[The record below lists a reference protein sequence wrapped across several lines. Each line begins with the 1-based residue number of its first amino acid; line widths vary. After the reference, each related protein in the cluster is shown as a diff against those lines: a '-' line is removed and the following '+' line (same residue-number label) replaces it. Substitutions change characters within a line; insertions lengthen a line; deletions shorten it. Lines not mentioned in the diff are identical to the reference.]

1 MKKVRFEKV
10 GMENFRGFIDT
21 MELDLERNRLVL
33 ITGPNGIGKTTL
45 FDAIAYTLYGVTSNG
60 ARGPDVVNDKVER
73 DCHTWLTWSTE
84 NGSLDKYRVDRY
96 YKHRKHG
103 NDVYLKKNETVIKK
117 GHNEV
122 VPEVSK
128 IVMPQKLF
136 MNTLF
141 FSQKVKDFFTDL
153 TDSEQK
159 EIFRKILSLD
169 NYVLYF
175 QVAGKKL
182 EEIEHDDQ
190 KTVETITVNKRLLEE
205 VKLQI
210 STFLQEKT
218 DFYTKKEEELQE
230 FDLKLI
236 GMKEDLK
243 ILEESLF
250 LADKGNLDER
260 LEEVNGH
267 ISQTSQKKQRI
278 ENEATNAVADLD
290 SKRRLKKSELE
301 KEGVAARIRAEN
313 QARSEVEKRQEDFRD
328 WKEERSTQNINL
340 QRKVDSLKSKIE
352 MNELAISLKSKE
364 SKEIR
369 ENVLEKEISVCPTCY
384 REIDEKTE
392 TTLKEKVANIEAE
405 ANALKA
411 EITTFLQEIDLR
423 TEEKAEIEN
432 SVTAKKLEA
441 DSVIEEIN
449 RGKNEEISKVD
460 KALRTALDKLEEMV
474 LQKTREIRAE
484 REVKE
489 SELIEEERKLRE
501 EKGNIEKLLQER
513 TELTEEISQKKSQIG
528 TIEELR
534 KQKEKETYN
543 ESLLLS
549 SKEKEVNLLREIK
562 DLEVSRKETE
572 ILTKILKF
580 WREGFSPTGI
590 PSMLID
596 DSTPFMNKRISQ
608 YLDQMGGRYTVSFD
622 TLKATKAGEFRD
634 KISVNVFDSVTH
646 ANSRVKF
653 SGGQTRLVDI
663 ATIVTLADLQT
674 NVQDTSFNLLLF
686 DEIFDSLDDEN
697 ISYVSKLLRTIV
709 KDKAI
714 FLISHRHIDQIEADE
729 VLSFYQ

>member
-1 MKKVRFEKV
+1 VKKVKFEKV
-10 GMENFRGFIDT
+10 GMEKFRGFIDK
-21 MELDLERNRLVL
+21 MELDLEKNRLVL

-73 DCHTWLTWSTE
+73 DCYTWLTWTVE
-84 NGSLDKYRVDRY
+84 NGSVDKYRIDRY

-103 NDVYLKKNETVIKK
+103 NDVYLKKNGTVIKK

-159 EIFRKILSLD
+159 EIFRKILNLD
-169 NYVLYF
+169 NYVLYN

-182 EEIEHDDQ
+182 EETERSDE
-190 KTVETITVNKRLLEE
+190 KTVERISINKSLLED
-205 VKLQI
+205 VKVQI
-210 STFLQEKT
+210 IDLLQEKA
-218 DFYTKKEEELQE
+218 DFYAKKEEELRE
-230 FDLKLI
+230 FDLKLT

-243 ILEESLF
+243 LLEESLF
-250 LADKGNLDER
+250 IANKGNLDER

-267 ISQTSQKKQRI
+267 ISQTSQKKQSI
-278 ENEATNAVADLD
+278 ENEAMNAVSDLD

-301 KEGVAARIRAEN
+301 KKAVEARIKVEN
-313 QARSEVEKRQEDFRD
+313 EAKNEAGIRQENFRD
-328 WKEERSTQNINL
+328 WKEEKNTESVNL
-340 QRKVDSLKSKIE
+340 QRKIDSLKNKIE
-352 MNELAISLKSKE
+352 MNELTISLKSKE
-364 SKEIR
+364 SEEINK
-369 ENVLEKEISVCPTCY
+369 NVLEKDISVCPTCY

-392 TTLKEKVANIEAE
+392 KALKERVANIEAE
-405 ANALKA
+405 TSALKA
-411 EITTFLQEIDLR
+411 EIGTFLQEIELR

-432 SVTAKKLEA
+432 SVTAMRLEV
-441 DSVIEEIN
+441 DSVVRKINVEKDEEITKID
-449 RGKNEEISKVD
+449 R
-460 KALRTALDKLEEMV
+460 ALSTALDKLEELV
-474 LQKTREIRAE
+474 QQKVKEIRAE

-489 SELIEEERKLRE
+489 SELVEEEKKLRQ
-501 EKGNIEKLLQER
+501 EKENIEKLLQER
-513 TELTEEISQKKSQIG
+513 AELVEKIAQKKSQIG
-528 TIEELR
+528 TVEGGRE
-534 KQKEKETYN
+534 QKEKETYN

-549 SKEKEVNLLREIK
+549 SKDKEVTLLKEIK
-562 DLEVSRKETE
+562 NLEMSRKETE
-572 ILTKILKF
+572 ILIKILKF

-596 DSTPFMNKRISQ
+596 DSTPFMNRRIAQ

-634 KISVNVFDSVTH
+634 KISVNVFDSITH

-714 FLISHRHIDQIEADE
+714 FLISHRHIDQIEADD